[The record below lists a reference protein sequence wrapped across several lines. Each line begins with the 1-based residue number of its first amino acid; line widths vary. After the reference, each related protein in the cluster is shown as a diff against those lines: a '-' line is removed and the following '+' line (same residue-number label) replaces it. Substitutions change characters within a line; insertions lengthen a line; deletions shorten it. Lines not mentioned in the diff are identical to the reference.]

1 MTPTFRHLHRHM
13 QAAKRELALELADD
27 KDALMIANSLGKLEC
42 IYWQALGN
50 GELTLAKGIVRL
62 IAYSYRFHNVHV
74 SSCVA

>member
-1 MTPTFRHLHRHM
+1 MTPTFKHLCRHM
-13 QAAKRELALELADD
+13 RAAKRELMAELLSD
-27 KDALMIANSLGKLEC
+27 KDALLIASCLGKLEC

-62 IAYSYRFHNVHV
+62 IQHSYRFHNVHV